1 MNINKL
7 NALPE
12 LANKYNVDLLEDE
25 KVVFY
30 AEPTIFGDENGSSL
44 CGEMKPKFTLTNKRI
59 LASNGVGVW
68 MVEIPSNV
76 ASIKKV
82 EYGKWIFKGNYFLVS
97 LNFRL
102 VYDNGKHTLNG
113 LQFYFNKKD
122 TVRFEEIVN
131 SVFS

>member
-12 LANKYNVDLLEDE
+12 LANKHNIDLLDGE
-25 KVVFY
+25 KVVFN
-30 AEPTIFGDENGSSL
+30 ASPTIFGDENDTSL
-44 CGEMKPKFTLTNKRI
+44 CGAMKPEFTLTNKRI
-59 LASNGVGVW
+59 IADNGVGFW
-68 MVEIPSNV
+68 TIDIPEDITN
-76 ASIKKV
+76 IKKV

-97 LNFRL
+97 LNFRM

-113 LQFYFNKKD
+113 FRFYFNKKD
-122 TVRFEEIVN
+122 TAKFEEIVN